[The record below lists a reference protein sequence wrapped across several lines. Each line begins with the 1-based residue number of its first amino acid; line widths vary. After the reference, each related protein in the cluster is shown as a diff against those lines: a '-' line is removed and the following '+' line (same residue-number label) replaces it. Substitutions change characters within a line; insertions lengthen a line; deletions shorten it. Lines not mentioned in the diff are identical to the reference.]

1 MGKIKTRTWDA
12 TDHLKSEADVIVYLD
27 AVLAEND
34 PDLTVAALNDIA
46 RALGKPAIAEELGLA
61 AHGAPAKCNPD
72 LGSVLTVLERLGLRF
87 RVSPASNS

>member
-12 TDHLKSEADVIVYLD
+12 TDHLKSEADIIAYLD

-46 RALGKPAIAEELGLA
+46 RVLGNPGIAEELGIT
-61 AHGAPAKCNPD
+61 AHGAPANCNPD
-72 LGSVLTVLERLGLRF
+72 LGSVLAALERLGLRL
-87 RVSPASNS
+87 RVSPASSS